1 MKQSSLTAGSA
12 ILIFCC
18 LSAVSPGYARSV
30 AGTIRDQKTGLGI
43 PAVIVK
49 VLQTGDSTQ
58 TNGSGFY
65 FFNEVP
71 DGTYT
76 FFVGKQNYQPTTMA
90 NTHVPN
96 SCCVGKRG
104 NVTCTGIV
112 DLSDLSALVSYLTGG
127 GFVLCC
133 LDASNINGVGIVDLS
148 DLSAL
153 VSYLTGGGFVLPSC
167 P

>member
-1 MKQSSLTAGSA
+1 MKRNSFIAGA
-12 ILIFCC
+12 IILFLCSV
-18 LSAVSPGYARSV
+18 SAVSPGYARSV
-30 AGTIRDQKTGLGI
+30 GGTVKDTGTGAGI
-43 PAVIVK
+43 PSVIVK
-49 VLQTGDSTQ
+49 ILETGDSTQ

-65 FFNEVP
+65 FFNQVP
-71 DGTYT
+71 DGSYT
-76 FFVGKQNYQPTTMA
+76 FFVGKQDYAPLTIA

-96 SCCVGKRG
+96 SCCAGKRG
-104 NVTCTGIV
+104 NVTCTGII

-133 LDASNINGVGIVDLS
+133 LDASNVNGTGIVDLS

-153 VSYLTGGGFVLPSC
+153 VSYLTGGGFVLMNC